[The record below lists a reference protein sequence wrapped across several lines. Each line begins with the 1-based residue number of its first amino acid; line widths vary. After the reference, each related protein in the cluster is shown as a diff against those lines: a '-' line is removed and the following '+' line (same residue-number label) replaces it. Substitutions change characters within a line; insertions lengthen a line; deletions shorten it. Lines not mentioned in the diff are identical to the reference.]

1 MLLFFPSNMVFAL
14 SLSILQSCFCFW
26 MLILK
31 FSFAFHQMFLLSS
44 QKKFTFFLN
53 TRKNKPNRT
62 PDRTELL
69 PKHESKYTDGP
80 RLQQVHMAPLSIATP
95 ADLSLNHYTHA
106 AHQAQ
111 KERLE
116 GEILIWLQQRKPW
129 FLYNLSHW
137 KWKWAKHKTD
147 KKLTHALKFKNW
159 LHTGRSAST
168 VTEVCYH
175 QFISWSHSLA
185 LVWLLSH
192 L

>member
-1 MLLFFPSNMVFAL
+1 MDWKPHHPEQKSSNWSSLLQTVMDFLPVSSFRYSCYASDGCNGDL
-14 SLSILQSCFCFW
+14 LCLCHHRYCHHLHLQV
-26 MLILK
+26 
-31 FSFAFHQMFLLSS
+31 S
-44 QKKFTFFLN
+44 QTCLYLC
-53 TRKNKPNRT
+53 
-62 PDRTELL
+62 TEYENWTYD
-69 PKHESKYTDGP
+69 P
-80 RLQQVHMAPLSIATP
+80 IATP

-129 FLYNLSHW
+129 FLYILSHW
-137 KWKWAKHKTD
+137 KWKWTKHKTD

-159 LHTGRSAST
+159 LHTGRWDST

-185 LVWLLSH
+185 LVWLLFH